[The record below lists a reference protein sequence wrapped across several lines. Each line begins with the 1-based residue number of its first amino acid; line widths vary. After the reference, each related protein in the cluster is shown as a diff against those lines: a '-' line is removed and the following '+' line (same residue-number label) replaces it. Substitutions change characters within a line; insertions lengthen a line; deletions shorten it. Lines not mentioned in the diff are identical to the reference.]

1 MRWWCWG
8 WWWIVRAWLV
18 LTMWAGWRRA
28 APVSSPPPT
37 NAAAAAVSPSTPS
50 GVRTNIVA
58 EVPGLDVGPL
68 VSVTVALGD
77 TARLPCRH
85 PRPDDDTV
93 SLVLWY
99 LNHTSRPFLSHD
111 ARADVD
117 PGISKHARSRSGRER
132 ESHRLWLEDAG
143 TSLVIQNVMADDR
156 AEYRCRVH
164 FRLSPTWTQRL
175 LLTVTER
182 ISRVVIVDSA
192 GNQLGG
198 RKVGPFT
205 EKSSISLQ
213 CKAVHGSST
222 VESLLWLLDGL
233 EIDRTWEKT
242 SSGLAINILKLENL
256 QHRHHRT
263 RLTCRL
269 TTSNPLQAN
278 VAANITDVSTVVTM
292 FRVPDVKLWVE
303 GNAID
308 STATRVRGSK
318 GGGGGG
324 GRGGGGAASAEGGE
338 GGGGGGGGGWEVSE
352 GSTVTFIC
360 SVSADPPAYNV
371 TWLQNGRVVGVGG
384 RRWRRDNAS
393 LVITPVTRSDGGLYT
408 CLASN
413 SEGDG
418 HSNAVLLRI
427 AHIPQC
433 KEPKEKNLVV
443 AANTSINLT
452 CEMDALP
459 KNLTFTWTMVDVPP
473 EHGQDNG
480 VLDVRGGIIT
490 GDGPPPHHPG
500 LIDLTPGHSSDGGP
514 WLLTP
519 SPGFAGRLFP
529 PAKDG
534 GGSSEEAPEGSILQH
549 RVDPSDSTRSIL
561 TLTPTAP
568 VQLFCYA
575 RNRLGRT
582 RIPCAYTLATVEPP
596 EPLKSCNVTAVETNR
611 IEVRC
616 DDPAPARDTTD
627 SNVVPLVNYSPGLSF
642 VRSSE
647 VRTTAN
653 MQVWLGGTLLANVSG
668 DRPEFDVGGLPAGA
682 SLKLVLYAVSP
693 HARSKPIY
701 MYAQTVP
708 KISVHLTDPS
718 LTDPELDDFPG
729 DYDGFWDD
737 LDGTIGG
744 VVGGVVAGACG
755 MVVILSGVII
765 FIWFRQRAAR
775 RRRREDEAQGSSP
788 ASFPSALSSPARS
801 LSRGSSH
808 SQLEASR
815 PSSVYCLS
823 GGRAPVGGGGGG
835 GGGATVTGGGGGGGG
850 GVVVGIGG
858 GGGLSSGGGGCHE
871 SPWLETSITPL
882 VAPTSPMTPTQ
893 PCVESMI
900 LEDSTSSEVK

>member
-1 MRWWCWG
+1 MRWRCWGWWCWG
-8 WWWIVRAWLV
+8 WWGILRTWLV
-18 LTMWAGWRRA
+18 LTVCVGWKRA
-28 APVSSPPPT
+28 VSFSSDPPPS
-37 NAAAAAVSPSTPS
+37 ASPSTPAS
-50 GVRTNIVA
+50 VRTNIVA

-85 PRPDDDTV
+85 PKPEDDTV

-111 ARADVD
+111 ARADID
-117 PGISKHARSRSGRER
+117 MGSKHSRSRSGRER
-132 ESHRLWLEDAG
+132 ESHRMWLEDAG
-143 TSLVIQNVMADDR
+143 TSLVIQNVMVEDM

-175 LLTVTER
+175 LLTVTAR
-182 ISRVVIVDSA
+182 VSRVVIVDTA

-198 RKVGPFT
+198 RKVGPFN
-205 EKSSISLQ
+205 EKSSLSLQ
-213 CKAVHGSST
+213 CKADHGPSS
-222 VESLLWLLDGL
+222 VESLVWLLDGI
-233 EIDRTWEKT
+233 EIDRTWQET

-256 QHRHHRT
+256 QHRHHRM

-278 VAANITDVSTVVTM
+278 IAANITDVSTSIAM

-303 GNAID
+303 GNTID
-308 STATRVRGSK
+308 SPNTR
-318 GGGGGG
+318 GGAGGRGGG
-324 GRGGGGAASAEGGE
+324 GRGGGSAEGGK
-338 GGGGGGGGGWEVSE
+338 GGSSGGGGWEVNE
-352 GSTVTFIC
+352 GSRVTFIC

-384 RRWRRDNAS
+384 RRWRRDNSS
-393 LVITPVTRSDGGLYT
+393 LVITPVTRNDGGLYT

-433 KEPKEKNLVV
+433 LDPKEKNLVV

-459 KNLTFTWTMVDVPP
+459 KDLVFTWTMVDVPP
-473 EHGQDNG
+473 EHGHENG
-480 VLDVRGGIIT
+480 FVDERGGIIT

-500 LIDLTPGHSSDGGP
+500 MIDLTPGHSTDTGP
-514 WLLTP
+514 WLTP
-519 SPGFAGRLFP
+519 SPGSAGRT
-529 PAKDG
+529 PARESFEEDLK
-534 GGSSEEAPEGSILQH
+534 GSLLHH
-549 RVDPSDSTRSIL
+549 RVDPSDPTRSIL

-582 RIPCAYTLATVEPP
+582 RIPCTYTLATVEPP
-596 EPLKSCNVTAVETNR
+596 EPLKSCNITSVETNR

-616 DDPAPARDTTD
+616 DDPAPAKDVTD

-647 VRTTAN
+647 VRTTTN
-653 MQVWLGGTLLANVSG
+653 MQVWMGGSLLANVSG
-668 DRPEFDVGGLPAGA
+668 DRPEFEVDGLPAGA

-693 HARSKPIY
+693 HARSKPVY
-701 MYAQTVP
+701 MYAQTIP

-718 LTDPELDDFPG
+718 LTDPALDDFQG
-729 DYDGFWDD
+729 EYDGIWDD

-755 MVVILSGVII
+755 MVVILSVVII
-765 FIWFRQRAAR
+765 VIWCRQRQR
-775 RRRREDEAQGSSP
+775 RQEAPGSSP
-788 ASFPSALSSPARS
+788 ASFPSALSSPVRS
-801 LSRGSSH
+801 LSHCSSH

-815 PSSVYCLS
+815 SSVYCLS
-823 GGRAPVGGGGGG
+823 GGGRGGGSASGGGGTIAGGGSAGGGGGG
-835 GGGATVTGGGGGGGG
+835 GGM
-850 GVVVGIGG
+850 VVGIGG
-858 GGGLSSGGGGCHE
+858 GGGECRE

-882 VAPTSPMTPTQ
+882 VAPATPMTPTQ